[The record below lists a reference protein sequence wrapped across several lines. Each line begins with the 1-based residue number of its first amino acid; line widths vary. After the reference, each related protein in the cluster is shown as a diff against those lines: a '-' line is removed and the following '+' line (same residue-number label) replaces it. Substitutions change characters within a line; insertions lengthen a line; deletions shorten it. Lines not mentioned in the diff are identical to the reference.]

1 MIKFLNAN
9 LLTMCFL
16 CLNLN
21 TRAQPVYDF
30 KDIDKI
36 IMDSM
41 DRHQFTSMSIG
52 IIKGNKVAY
61 TRGYGYANL
70 KSKIPATDETVYQ
83 IGSLTK
89 TFTGNLLAHLIVKG
103 KMKLNDS
110 LSLYFPMNV
119 RFPKDSTGKTLTIK
133 DLATHSSG
141 LSRYPENLNRIDCD
155 PILGYPKS
163 KMYDAIN
170 SSKLEFNIG
179 RRYSYS
185 NFAYGI
191 LGTAMENGT
200 KKTYNQLLEEYIF
213 SPLNMSSSSAALD
226 DKVKSK
232 LAIAYFDDN
241 PTVETKPW
249 KMESLT
255 AHGGIFSN
263 VKDLCKFILY
273 FRDTTQA
280 SVKLQ
285 RTAHF
290 KISKRT
296 DYGLGCFMTTY
307 TEPSFDRVIYHGGD
321 LDSYSSNFV
330 FYPDKDFGYIILSS
344 GAGGQALGRLF
355 NAIETELK
363 KKLGSVE
370 KSSPIVKA
378 SYDSISIQRA
388 MRDYLEGFYEGDS
401 SKIIRAVSPH
411 VTKYGFWKEKN
422 ASDYIGEA
430 MSYKEMVEYAVSES
444 KKATKAKMSSREKV
458 EIYDIQDQTAS
469 GKVTAWWG
477 TDYILL
483 EKVKGKWMIRIVLWQ
498 GPLKT

>member
-1 MIKFLNAN
+1 MHI
-9 LLTMCFL
+9 
-16 CLNLN
+16 
-21 TRAQPVYDF
+21 
-30 KDIDKI
+30 
-36 IMDSM
+36 
-41 DRHQFTSMSIG
+41 HQFASMSIG
-52 IIKGNKVAY
+52 IIKGNKVIY
-61 TRGYGYANL
+61 TKGYGYADL
-70 KSKIPATDETVYQ
+70 KSKIPTTDETVYQ

-89 TFTGNLLAHLIVKG
+89 TFTGNLLAHLIVDG

-110 LSLYFPMNV
+110 LSLYFPKTV
-119 RFPKDSTGKTLTIK
+119 RFPIDSTGRILTIK
-133 DLATHSSG
+133 DLSTHSSG
-141 LSRYPENLNRIDCD
+141 MPRYPGNLDRIDGE

-163 KMYDAIN
+163 KMYEAIN
-170 SSKLEFNIG
+170 ATQLEFNIG

-185 NFAYGI
+185 NYAYGI
-191 LGTAMENGT
+191 LGTAMENTTG
-200 KKTYNQLLEEYIF
+200 KTYNQLLEQYIF
-213 SPLNMSSSSAALD
+213 SPLKMLHTSAELD
-226 DKVKSK
+226 QKVKSK
-232 LAIAYFDDN
+232 LATAYYDEN
-241 PTVETKPW
+241 PSVETKPW

-321 LDSYSSNFV
+321 LDSYSSNFI

-355 NAIETELK
+355 NVIENELN
-363 KKLGSVE
+363 KKLGDMGI
-370 KSSPIVKA
+370 KAPIVKE
-378 SYDSISIQRA
+378 SNDSISIQRA
-388 MRDYLEGFYEGDS
+388 MRDYIEGFYEGDS
-401 SKIIRAVSPH
+401 LKIIRAVSPA
-411 VTKYGFWKEKN
+411 VVKYGYWKERN
-422 ASDYIGEA
+422 ASAYIGEA
-430 MSYKEMVEYAVSES
+430 MSYREMVQYAVNES
-444 KKATKAKMSSREKV
+444 KKTTKAKWGSREKV

-469 GKVTAWWG
+469 GKITAWWG
-477 TDYILL
+477 TDFILL
-483 EKVKGKWMIRIVLWQ
+483 EKVKERWMIRMVLWQ